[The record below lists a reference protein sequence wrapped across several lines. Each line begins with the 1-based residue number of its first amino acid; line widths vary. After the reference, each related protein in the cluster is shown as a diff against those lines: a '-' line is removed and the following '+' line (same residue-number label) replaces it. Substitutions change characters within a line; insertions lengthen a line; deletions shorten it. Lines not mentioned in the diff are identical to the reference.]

1 MIKTTRKHLHR
12 LLSGTALLMSAVTAS
27 AHVGYSGRDFGTI
40 VPNAPAVTISNQS
53 VTSNYGWADGTD
65 EDFGDSHKVRP
76 YRFTLAAPAF
86 VTLTF
91 SGSTNG
97 GTKDGSIKPGVSV
110 YQGLAHLAPITNAP
124 GSADYDYSAIS
135 QAYLATLSGVA
146 KEGAFRALTDWR
158 MGGDNQT
165 GPTFDFEA
173 VDGLST
179 FTYKGHAVDG
189 DSALY
194 GAGAGIAGDG
204 NADGTVTLSL
214 ALPAGDYT
222 IFVGGANY
230 AGQAPVPDAVSYGL
244 VGTLSATAF
253 NYVAG
258 DPAAGGIGYQ
268 HQVTLDAQSAGS
280 FKGHV
285 GAWSWEDQGIA
296 PAGGEGWTHTS
307 RWVALTLQAPTV
319 LTVTMSRDETVP
331 YTGTGNVGG
340 FAAVDHMFPSLTLW
354 SNWDNDLMPADVATT
369 LEYEPTTAHDH
380 HTYANRG
387 NVIWAEDLAYRDHID
402 NTTATT
408 ITRSWI
414 LPAGN
419 YTIVLGSNSP
429 SETSPPRQGFSF
441 TFTTAQTAAAD
452 LVPNLAGPPA
462 SGGIGYGYTV
472 VAQPGGSGSFKD
484 HVGAWSWEDNA
495 LFGPGQPAVGWTHT
509 SKWVQVK
516 LLQEALFTVKMD
528 RDATVPWPSTEEPG
542 RLADTTSMFP
552 SFTLFRGADQDG
564 ADSHS
569 YNNKGRV
576 AWAED
581 INYIAH
587 VDNSTDAAI
596 TRTFRLPAGD
606 YTLALGSN
614 APATNP
620 LRQGFNFNWSAQA
633 IAPIIS
639 PPTSANGV
647 PYAYTIIAGA
657 GDSGSF
663 KTHVGAWSWE
673 DNALFSPGDDPVGW
687 THTSKWMA
695 LMLKD
700 TVTLSVTM
708 SRDATVPW
716 VSPSNPDPNQLADT
730 SSMFPSLTIWRGWDQ
745 DGMQDHTY
753 NNHGNVGWAEDLGY
767 IEHIDNSTQNSITR
781 SWTLPAGLYTFAL
794 GSNAPATNTLRQGFS
809 FSYSTSAPQFV
820 SPVITKQ
827 PASLALVDGK
837 KAVFGVKAVGPDLSY
852 EWRKDGVTITG
863 ETSSTLTID
872 GVGSADEGSYVC
884 MVRNSAGAVASNPAT
899 LEVISKPDVDPLSF
913 PDGVIGQ
920 MYQYTVTC
928 PEPATSFRITGL
940 PRGLRYNS
948 RTGEVSG
955 RPTVA
960 GSFDVKVIALNKSG
974 AGLPQEDTFVINS
987 MPTGTTATFTGAIGR
1002 APTLNDHLGGS
1013 IKITT
1018 STLGGFSGSILLGT
1032 STYRLAGVLQS
1043 PLGSTTPTGSA
1054 TILRRGQ
1061 ASLALAFTIRS
1072 DTGIMTGTLSDG
1084 TTTQPFTA
1092 RPVVDDAAPFVA
1104 NYTLAMSVDF
1114 MSAGDDGVPQGFS
1127 IGGFKVS
1134 TRGLASG
1141 VLKLADNTSLP
1152 FSCPLEKNGNMTL
1165 FRLLYRNAGSLLGVL
1180 NIDSASSFTLAAS
1193 EVSWLKKAQA
1203 ANSRDR
1209 VYKAGF
1215 GPLDLAVVGRPYAI
1229 PGTGALAMGLTA
1241 NAAGNAMLTFEEGGA
1256 PDPATNLDVAALEVK
1271 EGSPKAAGIVSAN
1284 PGGVTLTLTPGK
1296 GTTFVPGVTGS
1307 LKGSFKLTD
1316 AAGNRTATF
1325 TGMIVDDGSGPVGYG
1340 FFLLPKLPEA
1350 GPPATTLRTSPIL
1363 SGNLLLEP
1371 LP

>member
-222 IFVGGANY
+222 IFVGGADY

-307 RWVALTLQAPTV
+307 NWTAITVQEATV
-319 LTVTMSRDETVP
+319 LTVTMAKDAAVP
-331 YTGTGNVGG
+331 YIGTGNVNG

-354 SNWDNDLMPADVATT
+354 KNWDNDLMPENVATD
-369 LEYEPTTAHDH
+369 LGYAPEDANDH
-380 HTYANRG
+380 HTYANRS
-387 NVIWAEDLAYRDHID
+387 NVVWAEDLEYVDHIE
-402 NTTATT
+402 NSTEET
-408 ITRSWI
+408 ITRSWV
-414 LPAGN
+414 LQPGQ
-419 YTIVLGSNSP
+419 YTMALGSDSP
-429 SETSPPRQGFSF
+429 SLSSPPRQGYKISF
-441 TFTTAQTAAAD
+441 ATAPTLIGD
-452 LVPNLAGPPA
+452 PA
-462 SGGIGYGYTV
+462 PGGIGYGYTV
-472 VAQPGGSGSFKD
+472 VADVGDSGTFSD

-495 LFGPGQPAVGWTHT
+495 LFGPGDEPVGWTHT
-509 SKWVQVK
+509 SKWVAVR
-516 LLQEALFTVKMD
+516 LQHEGFFTVTMA
-528 RDATVPWPSTEEPG
+528 RDANVPWPSVGDPS

-552 SFTLFRGADQDG
+552 SLTLWRNWDNDG
-564 ADSHS
+564 GDHHT
-569 YNNKGRV
+569 YNNHGNV

-581 INYIAH
+581 LRY
-587 VDNSTDAAI
+587 VDHIDNATENTI
-596 TRTFRLPAGD
+596 TRTWRLPAGE
-606 YTLALGSN
+606 YSLALGSN

-620 LRQGFNFNWSAQA
+620 NRQGFSLSYNLAA
-633 IAPIIS
+633 AD
-639 PPTSANGV
+639 AV
-647 PYAYTIIAGA
+647 VA
-657 GDSGSF
+657 GDPSAGGVGYSHTINVAPGSSGGFSN
-663 KTHVGAWSWE
+663 HVGAWSWE
-673 DNALFSPGDDPVGW
+673 DNALFGPGDDPVGW
-687 THTSKWMA
+687 THTSNWVAMHVQA
-695 LMLKD
+695 PL
-700 TVTLSVTM
+700 TINVTM
-708 SRDATVPW
+708 SRNSDVPW
-716 VSPSNPDPNQLADT
+716 PSVENPDRKADIT
-730 SSMFPSLTIWRGWDQ
+730 SMFPSLTLWRGWDN
-745 DGMQDHTY
+745 DGADSHTY
-753 NNHGNVGWAEDLGY
+753 NNHGPVAWAEDLSY
-767 IEHIDNSTQNSITR
+767 IDHIDNSSAETITR
-781 SWTLPAGLYTFAL
+781 SWTLPPGNYTFAL
-794 GSNAPATNTLRQGFS
+794 GSNAPATNPNRQGYHFS
-809 FSYSTSAPQFV
+809 WTTSAPQWTT
-820 SPVITKQ
+820 PMITKQ
-827 PASLALVDGK
+827 PASLALVEGK

-852 EWRKDGVTITG
+852 EWKKDGATIAG

-974 AGLPQEDTFVINS
+974 AGLPQEDTFVINA

-1013 IKITT
+1013 IKVTT

-1032 STYRLAGVLQS
+1032 STYRLSGVLQS

-1165 FRLLYRNAGSLLGVL
+1165 FRLLYRSTGSLLGVL

-1256 PDPATNLDVAALEVK
+1256 PDPSTNLDVAALEVK